1 MAKIEPQLVLVTGA
15 TGALGPRVVAALHEA
30 GYAMRTLS
38 LDTPASRLL
47 PGAIEMRLGDITE
60 RAAVTVAMQGVEGVV
75 HMAALLHIVN
85 PSPALRTQY
94 ERVNVEGTRVVVEA
108 ARKAGVQRLVFFST
122 IAVYGYGQGRLLTED
137 SIPHPDTFYA
147 ETKLA
152 AEQIVLAARRAD
164 GQPLGVVLRLGAVYG
179 ARIKGNYQR
188 LVHALARNRF
198 LPIGKGENRR
208 TLVYDKDVARAVLL
222 AVQHPAAA
230 GRVYNVTD
238 GELHTVN
245 EINQAICTA
254 LGRKPPGLYL
264 PVTPVR
270 VAAGLVEDAAS
281 LLRRSSPIGRATID
295 KYTEDVAVDGQR
307 IQTELGFRPAYDLTT
322 GWVDAVHEMQ
332 RQGSL

>member
-1 MAKIEPQLVLVTGA
+1 MLERILVTGA
-15 TGALGPRVVAALHEA
+15 TGALGPAIVNSFCQA
-30 GYAMRTLS
+30 GYKVRSFSRNPVQTDLS
-38 LDTPASRLL
+38 PFQ
-47 PGAIEMRLGDITE
+47 IELYSGDITNVS
-60 RAAVTVAMQGVEGVV
+60 AVQTAMSDVNAVA

-85 PSPALRTQY
+85 PPPSLFPQY
-94 ERVNVEGTRVVVEA
+94 ERINVEGTRIIVEA
-108 ARKAGVQRLVFFST
+108 ALKAGVQRLIFFST

-164 GQPLGVVLRLGAVYG
+164 DQPLGVVLRLGAVYG

-188 LVHALARNRF
+188 LVRALARNRF

-238 GELHTVN
+238 GEVHTVN

-254 LGRKPPGLYL
+254 LGRKPPGVYL
-264 PVTPVR
+264 PVAPVR
-270 VAAGLVEDAAS
+270 AAAGLVEDAAR
-281 LLRRSSPIGRATID
+281 LLRRQSPIGRTAID

-307 IQTELGFRPAYDLTT
+307 IQTELGFRPAYDLSA
-322 GWVDAVHEMQ
+322 GWADAVQEMR
-332 RQGSL
+332 RQGAL

>member
-1 MAKIEPQLVLVTGA
+1 MSTETYI
-15 TGALGPRVVAALHEA
+15 
-30 GYAMRTLS
+30 
-38 LDTPASRLL
+38 
-47 PGAIEMRLGDITE
+47 GDIVIDSSVRT
-60 RAAVTVAMQGVEGVV
+60 AMVGIDIVV
-75 HMAALLHIVN
+75 HLAALLHIVD
-85 PSPALRTQY
+85 PSPDLYLQY
-94 ERVNVEGTRVVVEA
+94 KKVNVDGTRVVVETA
-108 ARKAGVQRLVFFST
+108 KDAGVSRVVFFST

-137 SIPHPDTFYA
+137 STPHPDTFYA

-152 AEQIVLAARRAD
+152 AEQIVLAARRAN
-164 GQPLGVVLRLGAVYG
+164 GEPLGVVLRLGAVYG

-188 LVHALARNRF
+188 LVRALARNRF

-238 GELHTVN
+238 GAVHTVN

-264 PVTPVR
+264 PVAPVR
-270 VAAGLVEDAAS
+270 MAAGLVEDAAR
-281 LLRRSSPIGRATID
+281 LLRRQSPIGRATID

-307 IQTELGFRPAYDLTT
+307 IQTELGFRPAYDLAT
-322 GWVDAVHEMQ
+322 GWADAVQEMR
-332 RQGSL
+332 RQGTL

>member
-1 MAKIEPQLVLVTGA
+1 MLKILVTGA
-15 TGALGPRVVAALHEA
+15 TGALGPTVVR
-30 GYAMRTLS
+30 AMHNANLTLCVLAIDAPKS
-38 LDTPASRLL
+38 GLL
-47 PGAIEMRLGDITE
+47 PPAVEIHLGDITHVKDVQ
-60 RAAVTVAMQGVEGVV
+60 AAMCSVDAVI

-85 PSPALRTQY
+85 PPTTLRPQY
-94 ERVNVEGTRVVVEA
+94 ERINVEGTRTVVDA
-108 ARKAGVQRLVFFST
+108 ALKAGVQRLVFFST
-122 IAVYGYGQGRLLTED
+122 IAVYGYGQGRLLTEE

-152 AEQIVLAARRAD
+152 AEQIVLAARRVN

-188 LVHALARNRF
+188 LVHALARKRF

-238 GELHTVN
+238 GEMHTVS

-254 LGRKPPGLYL
+254 LGRTPPGLCV
-264 PVTPVR
+264 PVAPVR
-270 VAAGLVEDAAS
+270 AAAGLVEDVAR
-281 LLRRSSPIGRATID
+281 LLCRQSSIGRATID
-295 KYTEDVAVDGQR
+295 KYTEDVAVDGKR
-307 IQTELGFRPAYDLTT
+307 IQTELGFQPAYDLAT
-322 GWVDAVHEMQ
+322 GWTDAVQEMR
-332 RQGSL
+332 RQGAL

>member
-1 MAKIEPQLVLVTGA
+1 MRSESSVLVTGA
-15 TGALGPRVVAALHEA
+15 TGALGPRVVGELCKA
-30 GYAMRTLS
+30 GYMVHTLS
-38 LDTPASRLL
+38 TDAPQLGLL
-47 PGAIEMRLGDITE
+47 PDVVEVQIGDITNINE
-60 RAAVTVAMQGVEGVV
+60 VQEAIDNVNAVV

-85 PSPALRTQY
+85 PSPNLRPQY
-94 ERVNVEGTRVVVEA
+94 KRVNVEGTRIVVEA
-108 ARKAGVQRLVFFST
+108 ALKAGVQRLVFLST
-122 IAVYGYGQGRLLTED
+122 VAIYGYGQECLLTEA
-137 SIPHPDTFYA
+137 STPHPDTFYA

-179 ARIKGNYQR
+179 SRIKGNYQR

-238 GELHTVN
+238 GGLHTVN
-245 EINQAICTA
+245 EINRAICTA
-254 LGRKPPGLYL
+254 LGRKPPGLHL
-264 PVTPVR
+264 PVAPVR
-270 VAAGLVEDAAS
+270 AAAGLVEDAAR
-281 LLRRSSPIGRATID
+281 LLRRQSPIGRATID

-307 IQTELGFRPAYDLTT
+307 IQTELGFRPAYDLSA
-322 GWVDAVHEMQ
+322 GWTDAVQEMR
-332 RQGSL
+332 RQGVL

>member
-1 MAKIEPQLVLVTGA
+1 MRILITGA
-15 TGALGPRVVAALHEA
+15 TGALGPSVVDALYRA
-30 GYAMRTLS
+30 GHTIRTFS
-38 LDTPASRLL
+38 LDIPRPGLL
-47 PGAIEMRLGDITE
+47 PMPTETYIGDIVTDSAV
-60 RAAVTVAMQGVEGVV
+60 RATMVNVDIVV
-75 HMAALLHIVN
+75 HLAALLHIVN
-85 PSPALRTQY
+85 PSPDLYLQY
-94 ERVNVEGTRVVVEA
+94 KKVNVEGTRIVVEA
-108 ARKAGVQRLVFFST
+108 ALKAGVQRLVFFST

-238 GELHTVN
+238 GEVHTVH

-254 LGRKPPGLYL
+254 LGRKPPGVYL
-264 PVTPVR
+264 PVAPVR
-270 VAAGLVEDAAS
+270 AVAGVVEDAAR
-281 LLRRSSPIGRATID
+281 LLHRQSPIGRATID

-307 IQTELGFRPAYDLTT
+307 IQTELGFRPAYDLSA
-322 GWVDAVHEMQ
+322 GWADAIQEMR
-332 RQGSL
+332 RQGAL

>member
-1 MAKIEPQLVLVTGA
+1 MRVLITGA
-15 TGALGPRVVAALHEA
+15 TGSLGPRVVHEFHEA
-30 GYAMRTLS
+30 GYVVRTLS
-38 LDTPASRLL
+38 LDVPSPGLLPAST
-47 PGAIEMRLGDITE
+47 ETWLGDITDE
-60 RAAVTVAMQGVEGVV
+60 SAVCAAMSGVDAVV

-85 PSPALRTQY
+85 PSPSLRPQY
-94 ERVNVEGTRVVVEA
+94 ERINVDGTCIVVES

-122 IAVYGYGQGRLLTED
+122 IAVYGYSQGRMLTEA
-137 SIPHPDTFYA
+137 STPHPDTFYA

-188 LVHALARNRF
+188 LVRALARNRF

-230 GRVYNVTD
+230 GQIYNVTD
-238 GELHTVN
+238 GEVHTVH

-264 PVTPVR
+264 PVAPVR
-270 VAAGLVEDAAS
+270 AAAGLVEDAARM
-281 LLRRSSPIGRATID
+281 LRRQSPIGRTTID

-307 IQTELGFRPAYDLTT
+307 IQTEIGFRPAFNLST
-322 GWVDAVHEMQ
+322 GWADAIQEMR
-332 RQGSL
+332 RQGAL

>member
-1 MAKIEPQLVLVTGA
+1 MNKLVLVTGA
-15 TGALGPRVVAALHEA
+15 TGALGPRVVGALHEI
-30 GYAMRTLS
+30 GMSIRTLS
-38 LDTPASRLL
+38 MDAPSPGLL
-47 PGAIEMRLGDITE
+47 PHTLETQIGDITDVN
-60 RAAVTVAMQGVEGVV
+60 AVQTAMGGVEAAV

-85 PSPALRTQY
+85 PPPTLRLQY
-94 ERVNVEGTRVVVEA
+94 ERINVEGTRIVVEA
-108 ARKAGVQRLVFFST
+108 ALKAGVQRLVFFST
-122 IAVYGYGQGRLLTED
+122 IAVYGYGQGRLLTEE
-137 SIPHPDTFYA
+137 STPHPDTFYA

-164 GQPLGVVLRLGAVYG
+164 DQPLGVVLRLGAVYG

-188 LVHALARNRF
+188 LVYALAHNRF

-222 AVQHPAAA
+222 AVQHPAA

-254 LGRKPPGLYL
+254 LGRKPPGVYL
-264 PVTPVR
+264 PVAPVR
-270 VAAGLVEDAAS
+270 AAAGLVEDAAH
-281 LLRRSSPIGRATID
+281 LLRRQSPIGRATID

-307 IQTELGFRPAYDLTT
+307 IQIELGFRPAYDLST
-322 GWVDAVHEMQ
+322 GWVDAVQEMR
-332 RQGSL
+332 RQGAL

>member
-1 MAKIEPQLVLVTGA
+1 MLERILITGA
-15 TGALGPRVVAALHEA
+15 TGALGPTIVNSFCQA
-30 GYAMRTLS
+30 GYRVRSFSRNLVQANLS
-38 LDTPASRLL
+38 SFPIGLYS
-47 PGAIEMRLGDITE
+47 GDITDVT
-60 RAAVTVAMQGVEGVV
+60 AVQTAMSGVDAVV

-85 PSPALRTQY
+85 PPLSLRPQY
-94 ERVNVEGTRVVVEA
+94 ERINVEGTRIVVEA
-108 ARKAGVQRLVFFST
+108 ALNASVQRLVFFST

-164 GQPLGVVLRLGAVYG
+164 GQPLGVVLRMGAVYG

-188 LVHALARNRF
+188 LVRALARNRF

-238 GELHTVN
+238 GELHTVR

-254 LGRKPPGLYL
+254 LGRKPPGVYL
-264 PVTPVR
+264 PVAPVR
-270 VAAGLVEDAAS
+270 AAAGLVEDTAR
-281 LLRRSSPIGRATID
+281 LLRRQSPIGRATID

-307 IQTELGFRPAYDLTT
+307 IQTELGFRPAYDLVT
-322 GWVDAVHEMQ
+322 GWADAVQEMR
-332 RQGSL
+332 RQGAL